1 MGLTGEKASH
11 LDRKIADQLSIISLV
26 FGLFNLRN
34 AIIQSIRRY
43 KQNQTSEETNS
54 INVLP

>member
-1 MGLTGEKASH
+1 MGLTGEKVSH
-11 LDRKIADQLSIISLV
+11 LDRKFADQLLIISLV